1 MWKVLFWR
9 KEMMNDYYEKQA
21 EKILSLD
28 SNWINRDDEIK
39 NLCIKIMINTL
50 KYMENNNVKKEIINL

>member
-1 MWKVLFWR
+1 
-9 KEMMNDYYEKQA
+9 MNKDYKKQA
-21 EKILSLD
+21 KKILSLD

-50 KYMENNNVKKEIINL
+50 KYMENNNFKKEIFNL

>member
-1 MWKVLFWR
+1 
-9 KEMMNDYYEKQA
+9 MMNDYYEKQA